1 MIFSI
6 FARRSSPIIGLTD
19 TCLTG
24 ELTFGSDADASSPV
38 TFCFCPWERCCP
50 HELEATFSAAAM
62 ASLGLAISGAVSFE
76 AAGGL
81 GRMEL
86 PLGLNVSLGS
96 LEVVSAARSA
106 IVRREVPSPDRHPVG
121 DAVAAP
127 LG

>member
-6 FARRSSPIIGLTD
+6 FARRSSPIIGLAD

-62 ASLGLAISGAVSFE
+62 ALDAEKCWLRRVAVALAQGRGLESCGRSRLPLSRRAAASAVSSE
-76 AAGGL
+76 
-81 GRMEL
+81 
-86 PLGLNVSLGS
+86 
-96 LEVVSAARSA
+96 
-106 IVRREVPSPDRHPVG
+106 I
-121 DAVAAP
+121 
-127 LG
+127 